1 MDKELLEML
10 KGLSEVLED
19 MLGDEESFKNKLEER
34 INNALNKEEASISI
48 ETCKDGKAKT
58 HIEGTNI
65 GVLIALAGLE
75 NAVLE
80 QTHAPEGLFEL
91 IKKCTR
97 TERAE

>member
-10 KGLSEVLED
+10 KGLNEVLED
-19 MLGDEESFKNKLEER
+19 MLGD
-34 INNALNKEEASISI
+34 EEASISI
-48 ETCKDGKAKT
+48 ETCKDGTAKT

-97 TERAE
+97 IERAE

>member
-1 MDKELLEML
+1 MDKELIEML
-10 KGLSEVLED
+10 EGLNEVLED
-19 MLGDEESFKNKLEER
+19 ILGDEESFKNKLEER
-34 INNALNKEEASISI
+34 LNKALNEEEASISI

-65 GVLIALAGLE
+65 GILIALAGLE

-80 QTHAPEGLFEL
+80 QIHAPEGLFEL
-91 IKKCTR
+91 IKEYTR